1 MLQRFLLLFSALVC
15 LTGCLGSP
23 EPYRPGYEE
32 RPVQETLE
40 SAEARALRL
49 AVPVEIDREDTH
61 LTYTRKEVARIMGE
75 RAPNSWNSYEWE
87 LDEELNKYVKNH
99 GAKFGARPIL
109 GRRPVARPDE
119 TRGPDEG
126 GAGGEGDSEEP
137 AETEGEDEE
146 TTEDYG
152 Y

>member
-1 MLQRFLLLFSALVC
+1 MLQRFLLAFSAVFV

-23 EPYRPGYEE
+23 EGYRPGYEE

-75 RAPNSWNSYEWE
+75 RARNSWNSYEWE
-87 LDEELNKYVKNH
+87 LDEELNKYVQNH
-99 GAKFGARPIL
+99 GPGFGARPIL
-109 GRRPVARPDE
+109 GRRPVLRPDE
-119 TRGPDEG
+119 TRSAESSDAGEGGTDEG
-126 GAGGEGDSEEP
+126 SG
-137 AETEGEDEE
+137 ETEGGDEE

>member
-1 MLQRFLLLFSALVC
+1 MLPRILLVLSALLV

-49 AVPVEIDREDTH
+49 AVPVEIDREDSH
-61 LTYTRKEVARIMGE
+61 LTFTRKEVARIMGE

-99 GAKFGARPIL
+99 GASFGARPIL

-119 TRGPDEG
+119 VRGPDAGDAGESG
-126 GAGGEGDSEEP
+126 GDEP
-137 AETEGEDEE
+137 GETEGADEE